1 MTTDQPAPHDH
12 EDIVV
17 RPKKPAMV
25 LFTSTILMLEA
36 FVMVFAAL
44 VVHGL
49 RNVPESGPDV
59 PLGIVWGLGG
69 TMVLVLLVLSRWVG
83 RRGGYL
89 AGSLVQVPVLA
100 SGFVVPMMFVG
111 AGIFVGLWVVALRL
125 GARVDRERAEYD
137 AAHPG
142 EIPPLSPPRAH

>member
-1 MTTDQPAPHDH
+1 MTTDQQGPDDH

-25 LFTSTILMLEA
+25 LFASTILMLES

-49 RNVPESGPDV
+49 QNAPGTGPDV
-59 PLGIVWGLGG
+59 PLGLVWGLGG

-83 RRGGYL
+83 RPGGYL

-100 SGFVVPMMFVG
+100 SGFVVPMMFVV
-111 AGIFVGLWVVALRL
+111 AGIFVVLWVVALRL
-125 GARVDRERAEYD
+125 GARIDRERAEYD